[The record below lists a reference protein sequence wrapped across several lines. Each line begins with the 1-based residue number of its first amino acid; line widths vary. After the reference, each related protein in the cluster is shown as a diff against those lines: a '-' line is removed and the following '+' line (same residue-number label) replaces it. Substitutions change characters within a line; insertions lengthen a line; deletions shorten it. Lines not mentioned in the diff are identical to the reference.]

1 MLQSRSGRL
10 ALCAFLAGIAASGC
24 TSSKSSN
31 PLSPTVAGPLP
42 GVEITAPKPVNPTGG
57 TRVTAEQQPVTLK
70 VEKPKESE
78 RWVYTGGLEQYL
90 KESVGAGDFL
100 PEEPF
105 SGFWGMSQ
113 TCPSRRL
120 THTGATGRR
129 GSRFRLPAPVAPPER
144 SR

>member
-70 VEKPKESE
+70 VENASSNGPRALS
-78 RWVYTGGLEQYL
+78 YTFEVAVDSAQVDKVVEAITTAAKTGQIGDGKIFVIPLDHAVRIRTGEAD
-90 KESVGAGDFL
+90 GAAL
-100 PEEPF
+100 
-105 SGFWGMSQ
+105 
-113 TCPSRRL
+113 
-120 THTGATGRR
+120 
-129 GSRFRLPAPVAPPER
+129 
-144 SR
+144 